1 MSILDGILDKAKSL
15 LGGASEIAK
24 RTTDVYDASKNR
36 VLICGLEIDG
46 VVSSTLSERAITQVD
61 QGFDSTYYT
70 YYDVIIPQTLT
81 ISLLPTSKSND
92 VLEMLCDEQ
101 RRSRGWLSIVVYE
114 NGNIIESYRGHFI
127 SLSDRQMQQEGN
139 DRQYVFGVTTVSTPV
154 AISQTPNNEALPINS
169 TEQQV
174 QNTAETYP
182 LSEDL
187 PIASQPLPP
196 PSRDL
201 NQQISD
207 EISSLN

>member
-15 LGGASEIAK
+15 LGGASELAK

-36 VLICGLEIDG
+36 ILICGLEIDG
-46 VVSSTLSERAITQVD
+46 VVSSTLSERVITQVD
-61 QGFDSTYYT
+61 QGLDVTYYT
-70 YYDVIIPQTLT
+70 YYDVIVPQTLT

-92 VLEMLCDEQ
+92 VLEMICDEQ

-127 SLSDRQMQQEGN
+127 SLTDRQMQQEGN

-154 AISQTPNNEALPINS
+154 AISQPVDNQPPPTNT
-169 TEQQV
+169 TEKQAQYS
-174 QNTAETYP
+174 AETYP

-196 PSRDL
+196 SSSL
-201 NQQISD
+201 SQQISD
-207 EISSLN
+207 EISSIN

>member
-15 LGGASEIAK
+15 LGGASELAK

-36 VLICGLEIDG
+36 ILICGLEIDG

-61 QGFDSTYYT
+61 QGLDVTYYT

-81 ISLLPTSKSND
+81 INLLPTSKSND

-114 NGNIIESYRGHFI
+114 NGNIVESYRGHFI

-154 AISQTPNNEALPINS
+154 AISQPVDNQPPATNT
-169 TEQQV
+169 TEKQARYS
-174 QNTAETYP
+174 AETYP

-196 PSRDL
+196 SSSL
-201 NQQISD
+201 SQQISD
-207 EISSLN
+207 EISSIN

>member
-1 MSILDGILDKAKSL
+1 M
-15 LGGASEIAK
+15 
-24 RTTDVYDASKNR
+24 
-36 VLICGLEIDG
+36 VLSHPHYQKGL
-46 VVSSTLSERAITQVD
+46 ITQVD
-61 QGFDSTYYT
+61 QGLDVTYYT

-81 ISLLPTSKSND
+81 INLLPTSKSND

-114 NGNIIESYRGHFI
+114 NGNIVESYRGHFI

-154 AISQTPNNEALPINS
+154 AISQPVDNQPPATNT
-169 TEQQV
+169 TEKQAQYS
-174 QNTAETYP
+174 AETYP

-196 PSRDL
+196 SSSL
-201 NQQISD
+201 SQQISD
-207 EISSLN
+207 EISSIN